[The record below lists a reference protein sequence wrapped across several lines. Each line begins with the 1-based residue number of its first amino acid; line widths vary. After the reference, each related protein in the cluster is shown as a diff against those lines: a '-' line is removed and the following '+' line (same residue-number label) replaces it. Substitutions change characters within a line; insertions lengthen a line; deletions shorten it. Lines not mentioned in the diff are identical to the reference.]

1 MFLLNTSFHQL
12 QTEMLF
18 AAPQRRAVG
27 AAARLGALAG
37 WVRVRLCFLPSAEP
51 ACGKMSQPS
60 LHCLMADT
68 SSFRHPSLAP
78 QLIDVERASLSTCSQ
93 GLLMAVLGHIAD
105 AEIRCRSGL
114 PEQLQIQLL
123 TGTLQDLRGML
134 ADREKLAAAAAEAEQ
149 HQLPA
154 GLNSPLSA
162 AGLQRL
168 ALLLH
173 FRCARHLNHAML
185 KHSMAAPELMHA
197 ESAIN
202 DELIALEG
210 SGPMSACF
218 LRRRGLSITERL
230 QHSRRLPLCGPPLPP
245 GAAAAA
251 YEAALA
257 ACQSSKGKG

>member
-1 MFLLNTSFHQL
+1 M
-12 QTEMLF
+12 
-18 AAPQRRAVG
+18 G
-27 AAARLGALAG
+27 A
-37 WVRVRLCFLPSAEP
+37 VRLCFPAICRASLWQDEPTSTALLDPS
-51 ACGKMSQPS
+51 SFLQPS
-60 LHCLMADT
+60 LT
-68 SSFRHPSLAP
+68 P
-78 QLIDVERASLSTCSQ
+78 QLIDVERASLSTGSQ
-93 GLLMAVLGHIAD
+93 GLRLMAVLGHIAD

-134 ADREKLAAAAAEAEQ
+134 ADRGKLAAAAAEAEQ
-149 HQLPA
+149 HQLAA
-154 GLNSPLSA
+154 GLDSPLSA
-162 AGLQRL
+162 ADLQRL

-185 KHSMAAPELMHA
+185 KHGMAAPELMHV

-210 SGPMSACF
+210 SGPMRACF

-230 QHSRRLPLCGPPLPP
+230 QHSQGLPLCGPPLQP

-257 ACQSSKGKG
+257 ACEGSKGKG